1 MGYLVFAL
9 LLGLEFKTTHNLYKA
24 IFYAVV
30 LWCYGWFFYQLL
42 HDARWLG

>member
-9 LLGLEFKTTHNLYKA
+9 LLGLEFKTTRNLYLT

-30 LWCYGWFFYQLL
+30 LWCYGWFFYHLL
-42 HDARWLG
+42 KQAGWL